1 MGMWTAFVELLQA
14 MLGTATQVFGGNL
27 AAGIIAASL
36 TLRLALLPLTYRMA
50 RASQRRAALLRE
62 LQPELQRLQARYRK
76 DPARLMTEHQA
87 LFRRHG
93 LSLVDGRSLLGGL
106 VQTPIVLGMY
116 TAVRHAISGAAG
128 GRFLWIQNITRPDPL
143 LAILVASLT
152 YAMMQLSPQLH
163 QQGSQLLVLVP
174 AVITFVFLLKL
185 SAGFGLYWGAS
196 TLVGTVQNLMLNRA
210 PWRRALPKS

>member
-1 MGMWTAFVELLQA
+1 MGMWSAFVELLQA
-14 MLGTATQVFGGNL
+14 VLGTATQVFGGNL

-76 DPARLMTEHQA
+76 DPTRLMTEQQA

-116 TAVRHAISGAAG
+116 TAVRHAIAGTAG

-143 LAILVASLT
+143 LAVLVASLT

-163 QQGSQLLVLVP
+163 QQGSQWLVLVP

-196 TLVGTVQNLMLNRA
+196 TLVGTAQNLMLNYA
-210 PWRRALPKS
+210 PWRRVLPKS